1 MERDPKSYGIW
12 YMMPGSLQQ
21 CQDYPTIEWKLEGI
35 SQLVDSFESALDFL
49 DGRLPYTGLNF
60 AEAIWTILKPL

>member
-1 MERDPKSYGIW
+1 
-12 YMMPGSLQQ
+12 MMPGSLQQ

-35 SQLVDSFESALDFL
+35 SQLVDSSESALDFL

-60 AEAIWTILKPL
+60 AEAIWTIL